1 MQHGSVQGKTLLN
14 WVAAIEAHR
23 VASIAAGNPVMTLD
37 EQTLWNAAVAK
48 AGELAPLLTSHG
60 DYSIDITIV
69 AETKDR
75 QVAITVRKY

>member
-14 WVAAIEAHR
+14 WAATIEAHR
-23 VASIAAGNPVMTLD
+23 VASIAAGNPVMTPD
-37 EQTLWNAAVAK
+37 EQALWTAAIAQVGAI
-48 AGELAPLLTSHG
+48 APLLTNHG